1 MAITALVLAIVGML
15 TSLLFIGFPLAI
27 VALIL
32 GIVALARRLDGKGM
46 SVAAIV
52 ISAITLLWGVF
63 LLVIVVFAGALS
75 SVS

>member
-63 LLVIVVFAGALS
+63 LLVIEVFAGALS

>member
-1 MAITALVLAIVGML
+1 ML

>member
-1 MAITALVLAIVGML
+1 
-15 TSLLFIGFPLAI
+15 
-27 VALIL
+27 
-32 GIVALARRLDGKGM
+32 M